1 MSNLSAGRH
10 CVGRVRWGR
19 ATLSAQVPNVHSKIC
34 PTPAVPELVGRYC
47 TAGLARSRRLRF
59 MNPPPPTTTTAAA
72 AAAAAKF
79 TAFRRPRLPG
89 LSLTASRC
97 YHYRPAT
104 PRRGF
109 LPAFR
114 TPRAAS
120 APECVSLVPLA
131 PSSPGLKT
139 RGWSPLQNGF
149 FHVPRSILRTY
160 DLLIYRDHRA
170 PLRRARVGGGTAV

>member
-1 MSNLSAGRH
+1 MSNLSARRH

-19 ATLSAQVPNVHSKIC
+19 AALSAQVPNVHSKIC

-59 MNPPPPTTTTAAA
+59 MNPPPPTTTATAAA
-72 AAAAAKF
+72 AAAAKL
-79 TAFRRPRLPG
+79 TAFCRPRLPG

-114 TPRAAS
+114 TPRVAS
-120 APECVSLVPLA
+120 APECVSLVPLT
-131 PSSPGLKT
+131 PSSPGLKI
-139 RGWSPLQNGF
+139 RGWSPL
-149 FHVPRSILRTY
+149 
-160 DLLIYRDHRA
+160 
-170 PLRRARVGGGTAV
+170 